1 MKKFSLLAVL
11 AAVFATAVALAAPA
25 SAHVTVNSPGAT
37 AGGYAVL
44 TFRVPTESD
53 TASTTKLAVSVPK
66 FQSVSVQ
73 RVAGWTY
80 SVKKSGDTVTEIDW
94 TADGAD
100 NAIKPGEFGQF
111 PISVGPLPKTKSVSF
126 GAIQTYSDGSVVQW
140 NQTAAAGSD
149 TEPEHPK
156 PTLVL
161 AAADT
166 TTASSSSSSDSSDKD
181 DSSSTAPTILSIIAL
196 VLAAGALGVAFVG
209 NARRRKSTA

>member
-166 TTASSSSSSDSSDKD
+166 TAASSSGASDKD

-209 NARRRKSTA
+209 NARRRKTPA